1 MRDVFYI
8 KDHGTCYLRNGVA
21 PPYPCMMA
29 WHTSGNDGYVRRARP
44 AVIGI
49 RGRPPSMAK
58 PTSMDGGWE
67 LSSVLPGAVAAA
79 TCLFQRTY
87 ALLEG

>member
-67 LSSVLPGAVAAA
+67 LSGVPVPTNLCTLGRVEVA
-79 TCLFQRTY
+79 
-87 ALLEG
+87 EKH